1 MLSLQTFLLLAFL
14 IGGVVAFLVYFFSNQ
29 IKGLKEELKGDENQ
43 VLVEW
48 LKDMKL
54 SVDKSSDVMGEQ
66 LKQQRDSMDRQTK
79 LIWERLESAQE
90 VIRNVHKQIGGIEE
104 FGKDIKDL
112 SNVLKSPKLRGGLGE
127 QFLYEIL
134 ANTLPADLYKTQYK
148 FRDGSVCDAIIKTDK
163 GIIPIDSKFPM
174 ENFKAMVTA
183 ENQEVRDRFK
193 RTFVMDVKKR
203 IEEISSKYILP
214 EEKTT
219 GYAIMYIPSENVYYE
234 LVVNT
239 PQVEEYAR
247 QKNVIMTSPN
257 TLSYSLKV
265 LLVAF
270 QQQELQKHA
279 GEILKALS
287 GIRVEAEKFDG
298 DLGILE
304 RHISN
309 ASKAA
314 ETVRSKFMRL
324 FNRIEGVQALGSG
337 EESKNLL
344 E

>member
-1 MLSLQTFLLLAFL
+1 MLLAFL

-112 SNVLKSPKLRGGLGE
+112 SKVLKSPKLRGGLGE

-183 ENQEVRDRFK
+183 ENQEVRDRLK
-193 RTFVMDVKKR
+193 KTFVTDVKKR

-324 FNRIEGVQALGSG
+324 FNRIESTQALGSG
-337 EESKNLL
+337 ETEVETKNLL
-344 E
+344 EN

>member
-1 MLSLQTFLLLAFL
+1 LLLAFL